1 MKIATS
7 DTKCHAFARRQF
19 RRLCE
24 AATFCAL
31 LILFMAAVSNP
42 ACASQ
47 RIGIKILSSRPDV
60 VSGGAAL
67 VQVTGPAE
75 MKKLSIWADGRDVT
89 TAFRVSPLTHT
100 LIGLVDG
107 LAVGKNRLEVK
118 TGRKVRARLEI
129 INHGITG
136 PIFSGSHQTP
146 FICQTES
153 AGLGRALDADC
164 SARTEVTYVYKSTE
178 PPTPAERMAKRQPG
192 DPPAGFKVYDPTGP
206 RPG

>member
-47 RIGIKILSSRPDV
+47 RIGIKILSSRPDM

-75 MKKLSIWADGRDVT
+75 MQKALHLGQWPGRYH
-89 TAFRVSPLTHT
+89 RVSH
-100 LIGLVDG
+100 
-107 LAVGKNRLEVK
+107 
-118 TGRKVRARLEI
+118 
-129 INHGITG
+129 
-136 PIFSGSHQTP
+136 
-146 FICQTES
+146 ES
-153 AGLGRALDADC
+153 ADTYLDWAGGWVGGRGRIGWRSSPAARSGAAGNHQPWNHRTDLFGSSPDALHLPDRVGGLGSRRSMRIAA
-164 SARTEVTYVYKSTE
+164 
-178 PPTPAERMAKRQPG
+178 
-192 DPPAGFKVYDPTGP
+192 
-206 RPG
+206 